1 MGGGLLQ
8 LVAYGAQDVYLTGN
22 PQITFFKVVYR
33 RHTNFAVEAIA
44 QTFNGT
50 PGYGNTVSCQIS
62 RNGDL
67 INRVY
72 LQVKLPKIDGT
83 GTYAPVLSET
93 GGPRYVNYIGLRLI
107 KSVTIEIG
115 GQQIDKH
122 YSDWLYIWN
131 ELSLPLGKRYAYDT
145 MVGADKDLT
154 WKKDTNLYI
163 PLEFWFCRNVGLA
176 LPLIALQYHE
186 VKINIQFEQKEKC
199 FISLQENSTDNN
211 LTSEDYSLIS
221 TGASLLP
228 SFSEA
233 SLWVDYIF
241 LDTDERRRFAQLSHE
256 YLIEQLQFTGTETL
270 NGPSASGSVVNNRI
284 KLNFNH
290 PCKEL
295 VWVAKPSNYQKKS
308 TWYNYTNTDVFDKS
322 ATLVANA
329 SGIYNQNLSTSN
341 TVFSSNNFMIGS
353 RQHPTSTA
361 SSPFKDAILQLNGND
376 RFSVREATYFSYVQP
391 YQHHTNIPLN
401 AGIHVYSFALK
412 PEDHQPSGTLNMSR
426 IDTATLMV
434 NVNFNYTAVSNATA
448 TTYEGINIYAVN
460 YNVLRILSGMGGLA
474 YSN

>member
-33 RHTNFAVEAIA
+33 RHTNFAIEAIQ

-50 PGYGNTVSCQIS
+50 VGYGQTVNCQIS

-72 LQVKLPKIDGT
+72 LQVELPMIT
-83 GTYAPVLSET
+83 GITSDLTNGA
-93 GGPRYVNYIGLRLI
+93 RYVNYIGLRLI
-107 KSVTIEIG
+107 KSVLIEIG

-131 ELSLPLGKRYAYDT
+131 ELSLPRGKRYGYDT
-145 MVGADKDLT
+145 MVGADKDVT
-154 WKKDTNLYI
+154 SFNGATLYI

-186 VKINIQFEQKEKC
+186 VKIKIDFETKKNCLLNRKPDGVTSVSEVYDEAAATTAGTIIPNI
-199 FISLQENSTDNN
+199 TDM
-211 LTSEDYSLIS
+211 
-221 TGASLLP
+221 
-228 SFSEA
+228 

-270 NGPSASGSVVNNRI
+270 NGASTNRV

-295 VWVAKPSNYQKKS
+295 IWVAKPNNFARKAC
-308 TWYNYTNTDVFDKS
+308 WYNYTDTDNVDFTDS
-322 ATLVANA
+322 LINEMPQ
-329 SGIYNQNLSTSN
+329 SHSTGPGVLALPIN
-341 TVFSSNNFMIGS
+341 DYESSNYMAGFNFGFTNG
-353 RQHPTSTA
+353 TSVTA
-361 SSPFKDAILQLNGND
+361 SSPFTDTILQLNGND
-376 RFSVREATYFSYVQP
+376 RFSVRDGTYFSYVQP
-391 YQHHTNIPLN
+391 FQHHTNIPTN
-401 AGIHVYSFALK
+401 PGINVYSFALK

-434 NVNFNYTAVSNATA
+434 TTKPDLKNTLSSQDPL
-448 TTYEGINIYAVN
+448 TYEGINIYAVN

>member
-154 WKKDTNLYI
+154 WK
-163 PLEFWFCRNVGLA
+163 
-176 LPLIALQYHE
+176 
-186 VKINIQFEQKEKC
+186 
-199 FISLQENSTDNN
+199 
-211 LTSEDYSLIS
+211 ED
-221 TGASLLP
+221 
-228 SFSEA
+228 
-233 SLWVDYIF
+233 
-241 LDTDERRRFAQLSHE
+241 
-256 YLIEQLQFTGTETL
+256 
-270 NGPSASGSVVNNRI
+270 
-284 KLNFNH
+284 
-290 PCKEL
+290 
-295 VWVAKPSNYQKKS
+295 
-308 TWYNYTNTDVFDKS
+308 
-322 ATLVANA
+322 
-329 SGIYNQNLSTSN
+329 
-341 TVFSSNNFMIGS
+341 M
-353 RQHPTSTA
+353 
-361 SSPFKDAILQLNGND
+361 
-376 RFSVREATYFSYVQP
+376 
-391 YQHHTNIPLN
+391 
-401 AGIHVYSFALK
+401 
-412 PEDHQPSGTLNMSR
+412 
-426 IDTATLMV
+426 
-434 NVNFNYTAVSNATA
+434 
-448 TTYEGINIYAVN
+448 
-460 YNVLRILSGMGGLA
+460 
-474 YSN
+474 

>member
-33 RHTNFAVEAIA
+33 RHTNFAVEAIQ

-50 PGYGNTVSCQIS
+50 PGYGQTVTCQIS

-72 LQVKLPKIDGT
+72 LQVKLPALDGIT
-83 GTYAPVLSET
+83 FTNPAIT
-93 GGPRYVNYIGLRLI
+93 QTAGPRYVNYIGLRLI

-131 ELSLPLGKRYAYDT
+131 ELSLPKGKRYGYDT

-154 WKKDTNLYI
+154 WKKSTNLYI

-186 VKINIQFEQKEKC
+186 VKINIQFETKSNC
-199 FISLQENSTDNN
+199 FIKIMESTTLGGDTGSEVIDGGD
-211 LTSEDYSLIS
+211 LTL
-221 TGASLLP
+221 AP
-228 SFSEA
+228 SITEA

-270 NGPSASGSVVNNRI
+270 MAPTNTSATAGVVVNNRI

-308 TWYNYTNTDVFDKS
+308 SWYNYTDTDAVDTSRYIMTQPPYNS
-322 ATLVANA
+322 AKT
-329 SGIYNQNLSTSN
+329 TN
-341 TVFSSNNFMIGS
+341 TVFNTSNFMVGVT
-353 RQHPTSTA
+353 PVSTA
-361 SSPFKDAILQLNGND
+361 SSPFADAILQLNGND

-391 YQHHTNIPLN
+391 YQHHTNIPSN
-401 AGIHVYSFALK
+401 PGIHVYSFALK
-412 PEDHQPSGTLNMSR
+412 PEEHQPSGTLNMSR

-434 NVNFNYTAVSNATA
+434 NVKSTVTLATTTA
-448 TTYEGINIYAVN
+448 TKYDGINIYAVN